1 VKQFTAA
8 GSQGADLSLR
18 RGAAARLEGGRV
30 VERIE
35 AIVETMFS
43 WGTLGWATVVLYGAF
58 LV

>member
-1 VKQFTAA
+1 MKQFTAA
-8 GSQGADLSLR
+8 GSEGVDPSLR

-35 AIVETMFS
+35 AIVETVFS
-43 WGTLGWATVVLYGAF
+43 WGALGWATVVLYAAF